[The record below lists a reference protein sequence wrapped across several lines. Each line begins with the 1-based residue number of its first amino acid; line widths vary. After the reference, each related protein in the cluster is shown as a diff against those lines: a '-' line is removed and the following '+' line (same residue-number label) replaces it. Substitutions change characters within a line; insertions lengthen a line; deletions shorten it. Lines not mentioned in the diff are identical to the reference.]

1 MKDSTLYWDPRNMT
15 DAKSTP
21 KTRANS
27 LYVQLSHLREGAG
40 DSRVLGN
47 DLGSIDEFD
56 IHDHTLK
63 VILEHSMCMFE
74 SLALP

>member
-1 MKDSTLYWDPRNMT
+1 MT

-27 LYVQLSHLREGAG
+27 LDCQLCRSNHAMGNI
-40 DSRVLGN
+40 RVLGN
-47 DLGSIDEFD
+47 DLSPVDELN

-63 VILEHSMCMFE
+63 VIFEHPMSMFK